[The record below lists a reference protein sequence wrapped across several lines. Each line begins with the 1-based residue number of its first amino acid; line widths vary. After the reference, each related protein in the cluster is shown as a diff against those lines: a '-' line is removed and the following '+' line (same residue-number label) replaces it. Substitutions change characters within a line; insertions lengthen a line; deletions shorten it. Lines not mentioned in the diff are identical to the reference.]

1 MNFFISIA
9 CSKIIC
15 KRFPEIEIKEKSQ
28 QILLRFSQFFYRK
41 RFLKKLVNPLEK
53 SSQIGYNM
61 SNHLS

>member
-9 CSKIIC
+9 CSKTIC
-15 KRFPEIEIKEKSQ
+15 KRFLEIEIKEKSQ

-53 SSQIGYNM
+53 SGQIGYNM